1 MQVQK
6 EWLNFLREQYPKG
19 SRIRLTEMKDDPYAL
34 SPGSSK
40 IRDIASQLYAESS
53 ATTIIA
59 AQIAKKR
66 AMLMQP
72 EDYFS
77 CTNFSDLIEAVI
89 LEETGQITLKTKAR
103 TNISEGD
110 SDYGSD

>member
-1 MQVQK
+1 MVISLQEEIDEELKRDEPSDAFIV
-6 EWLNFLREQYPKG
+6 
-19 SRIRLTEMKDDPYAL
+19 
-34 SPGSSK
+34 SK
-40 IRDIASQLYAESS
+40 IQDIASQLYAESS

-77 CTNFSDLIEAVI
+77 CTNFSDLIESVI

-110 SDYGSD
+110 PDYGSD